1 MSELM
6 TEEQSVAYLKTN
18 FRIRTDNKGLVLLR
32 SIKEMLPKVDEQAQK
47 KIGGII
53 IGFASFHNLSDRQLL
68 KFFGVTLEAAK
79 GAVGEAFLRE
89 HGFYRVLVASP
100 YLSPTC
106 KLFFNAW
113 FAEAYDKYP
122 MGCCLRRVGMDT
134 FRLVSILPSGA
145 EIEYPEDM
153 TAAQVLEATNCPQD
167 ELQAMPV
174 LQ

>member
-1 MSELM
+1 MSEQM
-6 TEEQSVAYLKTN
+6 TEEQSVAYLKKS

-32 SIKEMLPKVDEQAQK
+32 SIKEMLPKADEQTQK

-53 IGFASFHNLSDRQLL
+53 IGFASFHNLSDSQLL

-79 GAVGEAFLRE
+79 GAVGEEFLRE
-89 HGFYRVLVASP
+89 HGFYRALVASP

-113 FAEAYDKYP
+113 FAEANDKYP

-153 TAAQVLEATNCPQD
+153 TTAQVLEATNCPRD